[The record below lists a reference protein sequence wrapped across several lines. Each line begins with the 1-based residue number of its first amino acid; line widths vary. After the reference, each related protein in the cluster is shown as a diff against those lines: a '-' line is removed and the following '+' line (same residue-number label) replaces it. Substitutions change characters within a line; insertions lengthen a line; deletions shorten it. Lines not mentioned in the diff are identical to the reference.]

1 MKLTVQEIIDTFGS
15 NRKLYEAIGV
25 SRQSLNTM
33 KKEGFIPAT
42 HAIKIHVMGVGCHNA
57 IPHSRMRKQRSTT
70 PDAQTATNV
79 TPSREYEK

>member
-42 HAIKIHVMGVGCHNA
+42 HAIKIHVMGVGIDIAA
-57 IPHSRMRKQRSTT
+57 IPTERLM
-70 PDAQTATNV
+70 
-79 TPSREYEK
+79 